1 MQLYAKCRQSAR
13 LFLQPSELRLPHP
26 LARMRVCSPSFG
38 SLRERGWGFPIQTRG
53 QTLWYLP
60 IYTLCVHRHGGGKL
74 YTDNLHIFESGI
86 ESGNISKAYL

>member
-38 SLRERGWGFPIQTRG
+38 SLRERGLGVPIQTNFR
-53 QTLWYLP
+53 P
-60 IYTLCVHRHGGGKL
+60 DPDPKPDPKL
-74 YTDNLHIFESGI
+74 LFRIRNTAEYHIS
-86 ESGNISKAYL
+86 